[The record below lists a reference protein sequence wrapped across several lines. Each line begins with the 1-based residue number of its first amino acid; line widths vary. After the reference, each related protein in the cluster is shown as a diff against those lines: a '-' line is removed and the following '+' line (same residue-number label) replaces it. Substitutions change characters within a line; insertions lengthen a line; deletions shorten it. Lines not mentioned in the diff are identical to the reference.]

1 MTKFSLFVAT
11 MAMAAVGAHAQ
22 GIYKWTDAE
31 GNVHYEDRPSD
42 LTQASSEMVALS
54 SQRTS
59 AAAVQAG
66 VDARLERQEARA
78 EAREAKRE
86 ADQAAEEER
95 AAAAAQAEQCTE
107 YRQRL
112 ERMVMSRRLYKLD
125 DAGERIYLD
134 DAEMDQARSELQ
146 ARIMEQCSG

>member
-11 MAMAAVGAHAQ
+11 VALAATGAHAQ

-31 GNVHYEDRPSD
+31 GNVHYGDRPSD
-42 LTQASSEMVALS
+42 LTQASSETVAIAS
-54 SQRTS
+54 ARTS

-66 VDARLERQEARA
+66 VEARLKRQEARA
-78 EAREAKRE
+78 EAREAARE
-86 ADQAAEEER
+86 ADKTAEEER
-95 AAAAAQAEQCTE
+95 AAATQQAEQCTE

-112 ERMVMSRRLYKLD
+112 ERMIQSRRLYTLD
-125 DAGERIYLD
+125 DAGERQYLD
-134 DAEMDQARSELQ
+134 DAAMDKARSDLQ